1 MAHFKILY
9 ICINMNPP
17 LYHPQ
22 KRLLPHF
29 INVLSVT
36 KKELRYTLI
45 DASLMMPLEE
55 GQVGGDRLDVFNL
68 N

>member
-1 MAHFKILY
+1 
-9 ICINMNPP
+9 MNPP